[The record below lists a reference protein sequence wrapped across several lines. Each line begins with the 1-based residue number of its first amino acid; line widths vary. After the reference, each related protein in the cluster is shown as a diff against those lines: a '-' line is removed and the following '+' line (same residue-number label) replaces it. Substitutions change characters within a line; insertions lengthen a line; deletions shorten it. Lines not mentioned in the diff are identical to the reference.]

1 MSTPVSTEDGYVPF
15 RGYRIWYRV
24 VGTAA
29 EPGKLPLLCLHGGPG
44 FTWDSFE
51 PLEAMAATGRQVV
64 FYDQLGCGNSDVPTD
79 ASIHTVG
86 LYLEEVAVVR
96 RVLGLDRV
104 HVLGHSWG
112 GMLAMDYALTQP
124 AGLASLIL
132 ADTGASVPQWVAE
145 MRRLVADLPPD
156 VQQTIREHEAAG
168 TTDSP
173 EYEAA
178 CRVYSRRHCGGRVDP
193 RPDCLDRIAGKPG
206 EEVFLAMWGP
216 SEWCVTGPLKDW
228 DVVSR
233 LGEIRVPSLVVGG
246 RYDEAT
252 PAVMETVHRGIPG
265 SAWVIFENSGHF
277 PHLEETERY
286 LEVLSGF
293 LDRAEAYVTDHLKRV
308 GPP

>member
-1 MSTPVSTEDGYVPF
+1 MSTPISTEEGYVPF

-51 PLEAMAATGRQVV
+51 PLEAMAATGRQVA

-79 ASIHTVG
+79 PSIYTVA
-86 LYLEEVAVVR
+86 LYLEEVAALR
-96 RVLGLDRV
+96 RALGLDHV

-132 ADTGASVPQWVAE
+132 ADTGASVPEWEAA
-145 MRRLVADLPPD
+145 MRRLVAELPPD
-156 VQQTIREHEAAG
+156 VQQTILEHEAAG
-168 TTDSP
+168 TTDSS
-173 EYEAA
+173 EYEEA
-178 CRVYSRRHCGGRVDP
+178 CRVYSRRHCGGRLDP
-193 RPDCLDRIAGKPG
+193 YPECLARIAGKPG
-206 EEVFLAMWGP
+206 EDAYYAMWGP

-252 PAVMETVHRGIPG
+252 PDVMETVHRGIPG

-277 PHLEETERY
+277 PHLEETELY

-293 LDRAEAYVTDHLKRV
+293 LDRVEAGG
-308 GPP
+308 GPV